1 MGGKILWQ
9 IGLPAAVFGML
20 GNYVGSGL
28 ALKNGAKVIRPM
40 FIVVLVLLLGRLI
53 WELFL

>member
-1 MGGKILWQ
+1 
-9 IGLPAAVFGML
+9 ML